1 MGNPRMFF
9 MNEVYLQLK
18 YGRLEHRLRP
28 SEGTLSMPE
37 QSNDALGR
45 HTLHSLD
52 SPL

>member
-1 MGNPRMFF
+1 MFF

-45 HTLHSLD
+45 HTLHSLH
-52 SPL
+52 SPLEHIE